1 MSDKFRKNL
10 EKLKDN
16 ASNLG
21 MKIGDLNGDGKVDSE
36 DIRIASEWSK
46 DKTKKITKI
55 GKNALNSDFNKDV
68 ATCAAIGAAI
78 AIPIPLIGPSMG
90 AAIGAGVGV
99 YKNLTKKSEPLDRK
113 EMDRN
118 IDKHAEL
125 LKIKDLR
132 DKEIISDEEF
142 EVEKK
147 KILQSDGDWINM
159 IVFKQ
164 MWFILIVCILK
175 LVEIPIELK
184 VFYLFNGV
192 IYYFLDKGFFS

>member
-1 MSDKFRKNL
+1 MVSSLIYRNIMSDKFRKNL

-46 DKTKKITKI
+46 DKTEKITKI

-147 KILQSDGDWINM
+147 KILQSDGD
-159 IVFKQ
+159 
-164 MWFILIVCILK
+164 
-175 LVEIPIELK
+175 
-184 VFYLFNGV
+184 
-192 IYYFLDKGFFS
+192 